1 MPLPED
7 TAPGRAAQLVEE
19 LGRVVVAS
27 PRAEYSLRTDRRH
40 LVRDAL
46 VGGFVGWWVVGPVA
60 LAVSEPHGGWV
71 GVLGVLVGALGW
83 PLRLPPRAA
92 SWVRVDRYAGEARLG
107 GTVAWVGVRERA
119 ALAAAVDDVVARVR
133 DGSLDEAPEHRGLDR
148 VRLRWRG

>member
-40 LVRDAL
+40 LVRHGLLGGLVALWVGAALGTFLPGPGTEVGPVLGAL
-46 VGGFVGWWVVGPVA
+46 VGGALWALRFPPGARAWVQ
-60 LAVSEPHGGWV
+60 
-71 GVLGVLVGALGW
+71 
-83 PLRLPPRAA
+83 
-92 SWVRVDRYAGEARLG
+92 VDRYTPEEEVG

-119 ALAAAVDDVVARVR
+119 GLATAVDDVVARVR

-148 VRLRWRG
+148 VRLRWRR